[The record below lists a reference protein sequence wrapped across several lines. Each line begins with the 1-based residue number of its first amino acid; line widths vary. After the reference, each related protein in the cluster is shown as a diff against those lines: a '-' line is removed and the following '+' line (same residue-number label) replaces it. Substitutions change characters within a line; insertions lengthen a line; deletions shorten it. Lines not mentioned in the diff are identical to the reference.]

1 MLVDKFSS
9 KHLDLS
15 DYSDTYAQELEKLI
29 EAKAKGKPIIVRSEP
44 QQKATPDL
52 LDALKASIEVKK
64 LDDSTSSS
72 DRIVDIVG
80 SIVLGWTGR

>member
-29 EAKAKGKPIIVRSEP
+29 EAKAKGKPIVVKAEP
-44 QQKATPDL
+44 KQKVAPDL
-52 LDALKASIEVKK
+52 LDALKASIEMKK
-64 LDDSTSSS
+64 S
-72 DRIVDIVG
+72 R
-80 SIVLGWTGR
+80 